1 MRNKVGVTQN
11 RMVVVSIHWALVQRE
26 REIKREME
34 TERGTGTRRSKGIG
48 KDRGRGRGSCKSS
61 EIGTGK

>member
-1 MRNKVGVTQN
+1 
-11 RMVVVSIHWALVQRE
+11 
-26 REIKREME
+26 ME